1 MAIHGQAPRGVLR
14 RPLAGRNGADGQ
26 SVNLALH
33 FGLQHAE
40 NEATSVERIQP
51 LESRRDDQDGE
62 MPSAGRGSSVAGVLP
77 RLVLDLNADG
87 REVVFHLAFNG
98 GLGGL

>member
-1 MAIHGQAPRGVLR
+1 MDRLLG
-14 RPLAGRNGADGQ
+14 RPLAWGHGANGQ

-40 NEATSVERIQP
+40 NTATSVERIQP

-62 MPSAGRGSSVAGVLP
+62 MPTAGHGSGVSGVLP
-77 RLVLDLNADG
+77 CLVLDLDVDG
-87 REVVFHLAFNG
+87 MKVAFHFAFDG
-98 GLGGL
+98 GLRGL